1 MIEIYADVV
10 FFINFAM
17 DFFVFWIVSKLIKRK
32 VKGYRLALGGAVAAA
47 LYCLIVFLPRLE
59 GILNV
64 FFAFAILMIGTRI
77 SFGATSVREFIKL
90 IFFAHL
96 TAFALGGAGMALFY
110 FSNISDYI
118 GNFIG
123 FTVHNF
129 SIKLLLAVSCGAYIL
144 IKLASNWITRTVI
157 KKQTFYHI
165 RILFDNREI
174 SMTAL
179 VDTGNSLHDPI
190 SHFPVIVAEFSEIK
204 SFLPDS
210 LKIMFYE
217 EKDDDML
224 HVVSHL
230 QESKIAGRIRMIPFT
245 SIGKQNGMLLG
256 FKPDKVIIAEKELE
270 LQDVIIAIHN
280 FQLSKDGVYHALIN
294 PDIFVQ

>member
-1 MIEIYADVV
+1 MVEIYADVV

-17 DFFVFWIVSKLIKRK
+17 DFFVFWIVSKLIRQKAK
-32 VKGYRLALGGAVAAA
+32 LYRLLLGGAVAAA
-47 LYCLIVFLPRLE
+47 LYCFVIFFPRLE
-59 GILNV
+59 GVLNI
-64 FFAFAILMIGTRI
+64 FLAFAILMLGTII
-77 SFGATSVREFIKL
+77 SFGITTVKEFIKL

-110 FSNISDYI
+110 YSNISDYI

-129 SIKLLLAVSCGAYIL
+129 SIKLLIAVSCAAYIM
-144 IKLASNWITRTVI
+144 IKLASGWISRTII
-157 KKQTFYHI
+157 KKQIFYHI
-165 RILFDNREI
+165 NIVFDNTEI
-174 SMTAL
+174 SLNAL

-190 SHFPVIVAEFSEIK
+190 SNFPVIVVEFAEIK
-204 SFLPDS
+204 QFLPDS

-217 EKDDDML
+217 KQDDDL
-224 HVVSHL
+224 FSAVSSL
-230 QESKIAGRIRMIPFT
+230 QESRLAGRIRMIPFT

-256 FKPDKVIIAEKELE
+256 FKPDKVIIAEKKLE

-280 FQLSKDGVYHALIN
+280 FRLSKDGVYHALIN
-294 PDIFVQ
+294 PDIFA